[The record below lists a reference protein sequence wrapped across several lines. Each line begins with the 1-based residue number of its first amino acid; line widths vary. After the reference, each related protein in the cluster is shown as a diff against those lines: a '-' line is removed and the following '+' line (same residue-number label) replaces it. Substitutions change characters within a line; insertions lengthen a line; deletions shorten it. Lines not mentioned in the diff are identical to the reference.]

1 MAKSLLKIGR
11 KKKASR
17 SRVNPNEPV
26 WAAIDP
32 NFSSYK
38 KEKAYATTWMA
49 NSFTTKDLK
58 DATIKYSRVHRKKEM
73 KKFHYSSINQIYFVS
88 VGKYCHIMNRML
100 H

>member
-11 KKKASR
+11 KKKASH

-58 DATIKYSRVHRKKEM
+58 DATCKMDRA
-73 KKFHYSSINQIYFVS
+73 
-88 VGKYCHIMNRML
+88 
-100 H
+100 